1 MNEKKKSLLTTVPA
15 ARELRKVPGFDPL
28 KYLRTVSKD
37 GEKVLKLDL
46 CYKKVWF
53 RLACPNGRMCLNPLR
68 ITDQMAIFEAR
79 LYANRE
85 DNASL
90 LASFTSTQMAR
101 NVPGGLYIRA
111 AQDEALNEALDNAG
125 FGIQLCDVAQVSD
138 GSGFGSEIPLSQ
150 VEAYAQTTTFA
161 GTPVLEAEPLKAS
174 EPAAVPVEK
183 AAEELKAADVS
194 EPDANDEPDAPVQT
208 AQEATVVTAAN
219 EASGQESAAELPAEE
234 VAETAPIEEA
244 PVFQEEA
251 SAADTSS
258 TPENITVL
266 PVTSSAELDSE
277 AENGETANHAA
288 EPAAQGGY
296 TDDMTVEEICE
307 RMTMEEARDILVPLG
322 TCKGWTLGQVLDR
335 RPTSLRWYMIGCQ
348 DASNILKAGATL
360 LWNYRQTQ
368 KAS

>member
-28 KYLRTVSKD
+28 KYLRTISRN

-90 LASFTSTQMAR
+90 LASFTSTQMAQ

-111 AQDEALNEALDNAG
+111 AQDEALNEALANAG

-150 VEAYAQTTTFA
+150 VEAYSQTTTSA
-161 GTPVLEAEPLKAS
+161 GTPVLEAEPVKAS

-183 AAEELKAADVS
+183 AEEEPNPAETSEANAADK
-194 EPDANDEPDAPVQT
+194 PAAPVQT
-208 AQEATVVTAAN
+208 APEEAVVPALN
-219 EASGQESAAELPAEE
+219 QESAAELPAEE
-234 VAETAPIEEA
+234 AAEAAPVEEA
-244 PVFQEEA
+244 PASREEVPA
-251 SAADTSS
+251 IGTPSA
-258 TPENITVL
+258 PENVTVL
-266 PVTSSAELDSE
+266 PMTSHAELDAE
-277 AENGETANHAA
+277 AENGENADHVPEAD
-288 EPAAQGGY
+288 AQGGY

-307 RMTMEEARDILVPLG
+307 RMTMDEARDILVPLG

-360 LWNYRQTQ
+360 LWNYRQMQ
-368 KAS
+368 KAG

>member
-28 KYLRTVSKD
+28 KYLRTISRN

-90 LASFTSTQMAR
+90 LASFTSTQMAQ

-150 VEAYAQTTTFA
+150 VEAYLQTTTSA
-161 GTPVLEAEPLKAS
+161 GTPVLEAEPVKAS

-183 AAEELKAADVS
+183 AAEEPKPAETS
-194 EPDANDEPDAPVQT
+194 EANVADEPSAPVQT
-208 AQEATVVTAAN
+208 APEEAVVP
-219 EASGQESAAELPAEE
+219 ASDQESAAELPAEE
-234 VAETAPIEEA
+234 AAEATPVEEA
-244 PVFQEEA
+244 PASQEEVPA
-251 SAADTSS
+251 IGAPSA
-258 TPENITVL
+258 PENVTVL
-266 PVTSSAELDSE
+266 PMTSHTELEAE
-277 AENGETANHAA
+277 AENGENADHAPEAN
-288 EPAAQGGY
+288 AQGGY

-307 RMTMEEARDILVPLG
+307 RMTMDEARDILVPLG

-335 RPTSLRWYMIGCQ
+335 RPTSLRWYMVGCQ

-360 LWNYRQTQ
+360 LWNYRQMQ
-368 KAS
+368 KAG

>member
-28 KYLRTVSKD
+28 KYLRTVTRD

-46 CYKKVWF
+46 CYKKLWF
-53 RLACPNGRMCLNPLR
+53 RLACPNGRMYLTPLR

-85 DNASL
+85 DNASF
-90 LASFTSTQMAR
+90 LASFTSTQMAQ

-138 GSGFGSEIPLSQ
+138 GSGFGSEVPLSQ
-150 VEAYAQTTTFA
+150 VETHPTATASA
-161 GTPVLEAEPLKAS
+161 GTPILEAEPVKAS
-174 EPAAVPVEK
+174 EPAAVPAEK
-183 AAEELKAADVS
+183 AVEEPKPTETS
-194 EPDANDEPDAPVQT
+194 EASVADEPAAPVQT
-208 AQEATVVTAAN
+208 APEEAAVP
-219 EASGQESAAELPAEE
+219 ASDQESAAELPAEE
-234 VAETAPIEEA
+234 AAETAPVEEA
-244 PVFQEEA
+244 PASQEEVP
-251 SAADTSS
+251 AAGTSS
-258 TPENITVL
+258 APENLTVL
-266 PVTSSAELDSE
+266 PMTSNAELDAE
-277 AENGETANHAA
+277 AENGETADHAA
-288 EPAAQGGY
+288 EADTQGGY

-335 RPTSLRWYMIGCQ
+335 RPTSLRWYMVGCQ

-360 LWNYRQTQ
+360 LWNYHQMQ

>member
-1 MNEKKKSLLTTVPA
+1 MNEKKNSMLATVPA

-28 KYLRTVSKD
+28 KYLRTVTRD

-46 CYKKVWF
+46 CYKKLWF
-53 RLACPNGRMCLNPLR
+53 RLACPNGRMYLNPLR

-85 DNASL
+85 DNASF

-138 GSGFGSEIPLSQ
+138 GSGFGSEVPLSQ
-150 VEAYAQTTTFA
+150 VETHPTATASA
-161 GTPVLEAEPLKAS
+161 GTPILEAEPVNAS
-174 EPAAVPVEK
+174 EPAAVPAEK
-183 AAEELKAADVS
+183 AVEEPKPTETS
-194 EPDANDEPDAPVQT
+194 EANVADEPAAPVQT
-208 AQEATVVTAAN
+208 ALEEAVVP
-219 EASGQESAAELPAEE
+219 ASDQESATELPTG
-234 VAETAPIEEA
+234 ETAEAVPVEEA
-244 PVFQEEA
+244 PASQEEVPA
-251 SAADTSS
+251 IGTPSA
-258 TPENITVL
+258 PENVTVL
-266 PVTSSAELDSE
+266 PMTSHTELDAE
-277 AENGETANHAA
+277 AENGENADHAA
-288 EPAAQGGY
+288 DAQSGY

-307 RMTMEEARDILVPLG
+307 RMTMDEARDILVPLG

-335 RPTSLRWYMIGCQ
+335 RPTSLRWYMVGCQ

-360 LWNYRQTQ
+360 LWNYRQMQ
-368 KAS
+368 KAG